1 MAQRSSIRTTQRYKD
16 LQRDKRLIIMDELH
30 LIDIEAV
37 VKHKVPKYYPKV
49 PKWVFRFAE
58 WLICQKEMNHI
69 ITELRD
75 VKGADFA
82 DGMTRI
88 LNVNYTI
95 SGMENI
101 PDEGRFIF
109 VSNHPLGAFDGIS
122 YIKVLGHKYPKFKV
136 IVNDMLMY
144 IYNMRP
150 VFLPV
155 NTLGAQK
162 RSDMEAID
170 AAYNDAETQLLSF
183 PAGFCSRW
191 IDGKIQDVPWKKSVI
206 TQAIESKRDI
216 IPMYFGGRNS
226 ITFYAIEWLRRVAGM
241 KFNIGLILLPWQM
254 VKTAKNKT
262 FSITIGKPIPWQTF
276 DKSKTPTE
284 WAQWLREQSYAL
296 N

>member
-1 MAQRSSIRTTQRYKD
+1 MEPMEQN
-16 LQRDKRLIIMDELH
+16 ELH
-30 LIDIEAV
+30 LIDLEAV
-37 VKHKVPKYYPKV
+37 VRNKVPKYYHKV
-49 PKWVFRFAE
+49 PKFVFRIAE
-58 WLICQKEMNHI
+58 WLICQKQMNHI
-69 ITELRD
+69 IKELRND
-75 VKGADFA
+75 FGADFA

-88 LNVNYTI
+88 LNVDYNI

-101 PDEGRFIF
+101 PGEGRFIF

-122 YIKVLGHKYPKFKV
+122 YIKVFGRKYPKFKV

-162 RSDMEAID
+162 RSDMQAID
-170 AAYNDAETQLLSF
+170 AAYNDQETQLLSF
-183 PAGFCSRW
+183 PAGFCSRFMG
-191 IDGKIQDVPWKKSVI
+191 GKIQDVEWKKSVI

-226 ITFYAIEWLRRVAGM
+226 LTFYAVEWLRRVLGM
-241 KFNIGLILLPWQM
+241 KFNIGLILLPRQM
-254 VKTAKNKT
+254 CVTARNKT
-262 FSITIGKPIPWQTF
+262 FSIHIGKPIPWQTF
-276 DKSKTPTE
+276 DKSRTAVE

-296 N
+296 KPSK